1 MKRFFFRPVQDNPVP
16 RDLQPR
22 TYITIDGEKFEI
34 EADDLE
40 SICELGRGAYGVVE
54 KMKHKKTGNI
64 IAVKVSDTFIGNS
77 DWQQLLFA

>member
-1 MKRFFFRPVQDNPVP
+1 MGFSRPVQDNPVP

-64 IAVKVSDTFIGNS
+64 IAVKVRNT
-77 DWQQLLFA
+77 